1 MLLGPVDAPRAAKQQ
16 QRVALHILDGAG
28 VAGQFQ
34 MRDDQLIGIVQDPEQ
49 MLIRQGLHT
58 DIDIVLVFQTVLQN
72 LQLQHTDHAD
82 NDLLHASA
90 EVAEDLDRAF
100 LRDLLHALD
109 ELLALHRVHLRHT
122 GKMLGCKGRDAGKL
136 NMLFAGAERV
146 ADRED
151 ARVKQTDNIARIRL
165 IDDRAV
171 LCHQLLRLGVVDTAF
186 ALEPSDIKSFRILE
200 DGEVL
205 YEGEKGNFRSCKSDI
220 KERLNELKPRIDE
233 YRMLRHQY
241 EMMEEM
247 RRSMEDSRRDD
258 NFRRDDPDYRDRM
271 PEPDFNIPNP
281 VEKFAVEITLDHPYW
296 KSFYKETGAPKFD
309 SNQPST
315 IDYLDDYT
323 QKTEGLHAL
332 AQNLMQ
338 IIDPQAQEQVIDPH
352 ASTRSTQSAPQAAP
366 VQAED
371 PTVALPKYKALLDAG
386 VITAEEFE
394 AKKKQLLGL

>member
-1 MLLGPVDAPRAAKQQ
+1 MGLFTNNKKLCPICGNPTPRLLASAVEGQNLCKECAAKID
-16 QRVALHILDGAG
+16 LLDG
-28 VAGQFQ
+28 
-34 MRDDQLIGIVQDPEQ
+34 
-49 MLIRQGLHT
+49 
-58 DIDIVLVFQTVLQN
+58 VLNSMT
-72 LQLQHTDHAD
+72 
-82 NDLLHASA
+82 
-90 EVAEDLDRAF
+90 LDEFREYINCYDANKP
-100 LRDLLHALD
+100 LRDSFTETYRYDFGFFKGSLLLD
-109 ELLALHRVHLRHT
+109 
-122 GKMLGCKGRDAGKL
+122 MD
-136 NMLFAGAERV
+136 
-146 ADRED
+146 
-151 ARVKQTDNIARIRL
+151 
-165 IDDRAV
+165 
-171 LCHQLLRLGVVDTAF
+171 HQLLRLGVVDTAF

-200 DGEVL
+200 
-205 YEGEKGNFRSCKSDI
+205 
-220 KERLNELKPRIDE
+220 
-233 YRMLRHQY
+233 

-271 PEPDFNIPNP
+271 TEPDFNIPNP

-296 KSFYKETGAPKFD
+296 KSFYIETGAPKFD

-338 IIDPQAQEQVIDPH
+338 IIDPQVQEQVIDPH
-352 ASTRSTQSAPQAAP
+352 ASTQSQHTQSTPQAAP
-366 VQAED
+366 VQTED

>member
-1 MLLGPVDAPRAAKQQ
+1 MD
-16 QRVALHILDGAG
+16 
-28 VAGQFQ
+28 
-34 MRDDQLIGIVQDPEQ
+34 
-49 MLIRQGLHT
+49 
-58 DIDIVLVFQTVLQN
+58 
-72 LQLQHTDHAD
+72 
-82 NDLLHASA
+82 
-90 EVAEDLDRAF
+90 
-100 LRDLLHALD
+100 
-109 ELLALHRVHLRHT
+109 
-122 GKMLGCKGRDAGKL
+122 
-136 NMLFAGAERV
+136 
-146 ADRED
+146 
-151 ARVKQTDNIARIRL
+151 
-165 IDDRAV
+165 
-171 LCHQLLRLGVVDTAF
+171 HQLLRLGVVDTAF

-247 RRSMEDSRRDD
+247 RRSMDENNRRDD
-258 NFRRDDPDYRDRM
+258 RREDLDHRDYRDYRDRVN
-271 PEPDFNIPNP
+271 EPDFNIPNP

-338 IIDPQAQEQVIDPH
+338 IIDPQAQEKVIDPH
-352 ASTRSTQSAPQAAP
+352 ASTQSQNTQSTSQAAP
-366 VQAED
+366 VQTED